1 LPELICRGLLSC
13 VGDRALGQSPISGQ
27 RIAVIGT

>member
-1 LPELICRGLLSC
+1 LSC